1 MPSLKTLSGPL
12 KAVQENDGK
21 NPKELNKSTTV
32 AVAVVKLKEGGKKGN
47 TSRGKKRGGA
57 APSSKSPSRPEKLL
71 LKTSSFRKVAP
82 SGGGIRTPGVL
93 GGSSPR
99 LVAN

>member
-1 MPSLKTLSGPL
+1 MPALKTL

-21 NPKELNKSTTV
+21 GLKKLNTSTTV
-32 AVAVVKLKEGGKKGN
+32 AVAVVKLKEGGTKANK
-47 TSRGKKRGGA
+47 SRGKKRGGG
-57 APSSKSPSRPEKLL
+57 APSSKSPSRPEKML

-82 SGGGIRTPGVL
+82 PGGGIRTPGVL